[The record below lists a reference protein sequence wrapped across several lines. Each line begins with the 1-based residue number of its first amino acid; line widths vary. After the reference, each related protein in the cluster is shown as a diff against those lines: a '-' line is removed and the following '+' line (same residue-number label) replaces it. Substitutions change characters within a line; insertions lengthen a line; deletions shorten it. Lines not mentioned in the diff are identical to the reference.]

1 MKRFELFIVKNTGTY
16 FRDVKNTFF
25 GRKRRTRA
33 TRHEKKWSSFVF
45 LFEKNSAFVSN
56 RKKAEQKSKYSEEV
70 SAAAAAARRNRRSTS
85 ENESELDAPS
95 QVCPADFNRKSETS
109 RHLFEDKHSSC
120 SSFESSIGTNEKL
133 KVQTKSRGP

>member
-1 MKRFELFIVKNTGTY
+1 MFSCLK
-16 FRDVKNTFF
+16 
-25 GRKRRTRA
+25 
-33 TRHEKKWSSFVF
+33 
-45 LFEKNSAFVSN
+45 KNSAFVSN
-56 RKKAEQKSKYSEEV
+56 RKKAELKSKYSEEV
-70 SAAAAAARRNRRSTS
+70 SAAAAEVAAAAEAAAARRNRRSTS

-109 RHLFEDKHSSC
+109 RHLSEDKHSSC